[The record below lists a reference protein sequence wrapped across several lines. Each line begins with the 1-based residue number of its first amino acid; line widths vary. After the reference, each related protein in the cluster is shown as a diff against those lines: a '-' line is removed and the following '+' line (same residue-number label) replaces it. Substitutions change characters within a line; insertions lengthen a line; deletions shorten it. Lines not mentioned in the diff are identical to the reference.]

1 MAIFKK
7 KKKEPEQVEPVVEEE
22 EVVEVPQTEM
32 IGTPNT
38 SAPIQETQPLQ
49 PLPPPTEPVEEKTIA
64 KILSGELIDIDG
76 RPYHRYILLSNKSIG
91 EIGDEFPVE

>member
-7 KKKEPEQVEPVVEEE
+7 KKKEPEQEPVVVEE

-32 IGTPNT
+32 IGTP
-38 SAPIQETQPLQ
+38 SVAPIQETQPLQ
-49 PLPPPTEPVEEKTIA
+49 PLPLPTQPVEEKTIA

-91 EIGDEFPVE
+91 EIGDEFPVEE

>member
-7 KKKEPEQVEPVVEEE
+7 KKKELEQEPVVEEE

-32 IGTPNT
+32 IGTP
-38 SAPIQETQPLQ
+38 SAPIQETHPLQ

-91 EIGDEFPVE
+91 EIGDEFPIE

>member
-7 KKKEPEQVEPVVEEE
+7 KKKELEQEPVVVEE

-32 IGTPNT
+32 IGTP

-49 PLPPPTEPVEEKTIA
+49 PLPPPIQPVEEKTIA

>member
-7 KKKEPEQVEPVVEEE
+7 KKKELEQEPVVEEE

-32 IGTPNT
+32 IGTP